1 MIRKFNTRSLNNM
14 AGIHPDL
21 RRVLD
26 RALQDSPVQFTVIEG
41 LRTVEKQKQNVAS
54 GASQTMDS
62 RHITG
67 HAVDLMPFDADG
79 KGSFDWNLY
88 NKLAPAIK
96 AAAALEGVAIVWG
109 GDWKTFR
116 DGPHFE
122 LDRRAYP
129 AKKVARK
136 SAAQS
141 TTMRAGFIQVASAGA
156 GGVTAVSS
164 LSGAAQIVAL
174 VLCGIIV
181 LAAAWIMRERLR
193 KWVEGDR

>member
-1 MIRKFNTRSLNNM
+1 MIRKFNTRSLKNM
-14 AGIHPDL
+14 EGIHPDL

-41 LRTVEKQKQNVAS
+41 LRTIEKQKENVAN
-54 GASQTMDS
+54 GASQTMNS

-67 HAVDLMPFDADG
+67 HAVDLMPLDANG
-79 KGSFDWNLY
+79 KAAFDWKLY
-88 NKLAPAIK
+88 DQLAPAIK

-109 GDWKTFR
+109 GDWKTFK

-122 LDRRAYP
+122 LDRRVYP
-129 AKKVARK
+129 AKAARK

-141 TTMRAGFIQVASAGA
+141 TTMQAGFIQVASAGA

-164 LSGAAQIVAL
+164 LSGTAQIVAL
-174 VLCGIIV
+174 VLCGVIV